1 MASPCSLSIALCPG
15 PGLPLPHAP
24 LVHLPGESRVQAVVD
39 HLAGAEA
46 MPLGALHLYV
56 LTNGGSFPVRLA
68 PAERLAEVFA
78 AFAVGQPRVMTIHY
92 ATAPLHGP

>member
-1 MASPCSLSIALCPG
+1 
-15 PGLPLPHAP
+15 
-24 LVHLPGESRVQAVVD
+24 
-39 HLAGAEA
+39 